1 MKFVEVEDSNVED
14 SLLPDVEEKMSPS
27 SLLPIRHFCDFERT
41 MWRRMWMI
49 VEVASLMMM
58 M

>member
-49 VEVASLMMM
+49 VEVAS
-58 M
+58 